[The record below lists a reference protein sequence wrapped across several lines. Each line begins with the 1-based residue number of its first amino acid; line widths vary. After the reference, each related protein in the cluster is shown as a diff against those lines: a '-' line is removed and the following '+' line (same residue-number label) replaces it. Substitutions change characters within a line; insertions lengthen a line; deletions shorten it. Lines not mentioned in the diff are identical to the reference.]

1 MCSRRLYRMAVASC
15 AVLLLMTGAALGA
28 DGVPELPPDQN
39 SSGANTLPVNLKA
52 SVVELVRTHDR
63 ILAAEEALKS
73 ATHMHQRAKG
83 AWYPSLNTQAEGGW
97 ERVDKQ
103 ETSQKTSMTRD
114 VQRLTASQTVFDFGG
129 TSGGVAQAEG
139 MRKEAEARLESI
151 RQEVAIAGITA
162 FLGLV
167 RAREMLSYAIRS
179 EENIKR
185 LSGMQEALV
194 ERGVGLSYEEL
205 QVKAQLSSAQA
216 HRVNS
221 ELALASARN
230 NYRSVFGRDVGE
242 DQLVTFLLPSLP
254 KTALPDS
261 LEAAEA
267 KALENNPG
275 LVELQQSIA
284 TRQGDL
290 SARSS
295 AMFPK
300 LEAVAEAVRKKND
313 QGESGVRTEERA
325 GMQASYNIFGGFR
338 DIENIRASESD
349 IKSVQK
355 TILDRKRTVTRAVRN
370 AWSELG
376 TLKKTVTLY
385 ENQANITWSFLEL
398 IKKKKSM
405 GGEVGILDILVGER
419 DYISANSAKIT
430 AEIDTITAAYT
441 LLYQMGQVSPGIVE
455 D

>member
-1 MCSRRLYRMAVASC
+1 MPAKEIPVTLKESV
-15 AVLLLMTGAALGA
+15 AVLL
-28 DGVPELPPDQN
+28 Q
-39 SSGANTLPVNLKA
+39 
-52 SVVELVRTHDR
+52 THDR
-63 ILAAEEALKS
+63 IKAAEYALTS
-73 ATHMHQRAKG
+73 AEHMRERAKG
-83 AWYPSLNTQAEGGW
+83 AWFPRVNAVLDSGREDITRRYSAEG
-97 ERVDKQ
+97 
-103 ETSQKTSMTRD
+103 TSVWRN
-114 VQRLTASQTVFDFGG
+114 VQTLSASQLLYDFGG
-129 TSGGVAQAEG
+129 ASGGIVQAAGVRNEAQA
-139 MRKEAEARLESI
+139 KLEQV
-151 RQEVAIAGITA
+151 RQEVAMQGVAA
-162 FLGLV
+162 YLGLI
-167 RAREMLSYAIRS
+167 RAREMLRYAQRS